1 MSKPV
6 WNPAWEETFN
16 GDLAEKRN
24 TIQLLEYYKAK
35 FGAAKGWTDAQK
47 KAVMIA
53 QRDKWKSQ
61 TAVGKRKTEL
71 TFEEIGFAIYAS
83 KVDEESK
90 IVENIKAALQIKTDE
105 RAKAAEAAA
114 NTPEAIAAAEEAAK
128 KKADYAAALARA
140 EAKLKEEMEA
150 PAKAQKRQEYEASLA
165 LAIWREQQEEA
176 KKEAERMIKEQEEK
190 DAAIAKGLA
199 DTAKKAARDY
209 AIKNAPAIAQ
219 ARAVDRAALA
229 VAVGAID
236 KRDAALEDVK
246 SASAARQI
254 AEVKATNLALSASR
268 ASGAD
273 SKTTAGNLRN
283 AAAAATQGPTISLKK
298 AQAAVPAAANRA
310 IDTRKVSE
318 QKTAAADQK
327 ADSKPYVTQ
336 KVAEYRVG
344 AAGGGTSTQK
354 FEKGGIV
361 KKTGLVL
368 AHSGELVIPKQLAEK
383 IMKTTPWLE
392 YVKQIQKA
400 KGVSFY
406 KALQIAKQE

>member
-6 WNPAWEETFN
+6 FNPAWLDTFN
-16 GDLAEKRN
+16 GDLLEQRKAVE
-24 TIQLLEYYKAK
+24 LLEYYKAK

-47 KAVMIA
+47 IALMLA
-53 QRDKWKSQ
+53 QRDKWKRE
-61 TAVGKRKTEL
+61 TAAGRVKKEL
-71 TFEEIGFAIYAS
+71 TYEEIGFAIYAS
-83 KVDEESK
+83 KVDEESE
-90 IVENIKAALQIKTDE
+90 IVENIKAALQIKADE
-105 RAKAAEAAA
+105 RAKAAAAAA
-114 NTPEAIAAAEEAAK
+114 NTPEAIAAAKATAK
-128 KKADYAAALARA
+128 EKADYAAAEARA
-140 EAKLKEEMEA
+140 GAKLKEEMEA
-150 PAKAQKRQEYEASLA
+150 PAKAQQRQLYDASLA
-165 LAIWREQQEEA
+165 LEIWRQQQEEA
-176 KKEAERMIKEQEEK
+176 KKEAEKARKAQEEK

-209 AIKNAPAIAQ
+209 AIKNAPGIAQ

-236 KRDAALEDVK
+236 KRDAAVEEVK
-246 SASAARQI
+246 VAKAVLQA
-254 AEVKATNLALSASR
+254 AEVKAAALGLSASK
-268 ASGAD
+268 ATGAD

-298 AQAAVPAAANRA
+298 AQAAVPVAANRA
-310 IDTRKVSE
+310 IDTRKVSD

-336 KVAEYRVG
+336 KVAEYRV
-344 AAGGGTSTQK
+344 AAGGGQSLET
-354 FEKGGIV
+354 GGIV

-392 YVKQIQKA
+392 YVKQIQRA
-400 KGVSFY
+400 KGESFY